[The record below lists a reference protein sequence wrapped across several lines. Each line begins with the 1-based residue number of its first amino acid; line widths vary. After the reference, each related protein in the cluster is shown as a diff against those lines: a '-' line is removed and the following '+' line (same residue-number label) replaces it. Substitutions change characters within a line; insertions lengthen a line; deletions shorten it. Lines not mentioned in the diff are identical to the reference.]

1 MFKLFNKIKTISI
14 SELTDEIKKGKQ
26 LIDVREVEEFKRGH
40 ISGAR
45 NLPLS
50 QLTAQSLNKNKK
62 YLLICQSGMRSKKA
76 YKILSKADYDVTN
89 VSGGMVAWRGKI
101 KK

>member
-1 MFKLFNKIKTISI
+1 M
-14 SELTDEIKKGKQ
+14 KKGKQ

-76 YKILSKADYDVTN
+76 YKILSKESGVLG
-89 VSGGMVAWRGKI
+89 VSGGMLAWRGKI

>member
-1 MFKLFNKIKTISI
+1 
-14 SELTDEIKKGKQ
+14 
-26 LIDVREVEEFKRGH
+26 
-40 ISGAR
+40 
-45 NLPLS
+45 LS

-89 VSGGMVAWRGKI
+89 VSGGMLAWRGKI

>member
-1 MFKLFNKIKTISI
+1 M
-14 SELTDEIKKGKQ
+14 
-26 LIDVREVEEFKRGH
+26 
-40 ISGAR
+40 
-45 NLPLS
+45 S

-76 YKILSKADYDVTN
+76 YKILSKESGVLG
-89 VSGGMVAWRGKI
+89 VSGGMLAWRGKI